1 MMDDALDS
9 LERALPD
16 LAPCKI
22 HKRHHYIKLVVK
34 KGIGR

>member
-9 LERALPD
+9 LERAFPD

-22 HKRHHYIKLVVK
+22 HKHHHYINLVVK
-34 KGIGR
+34 